1 MSSGAANGGLKQC
14 QFEPHDN
21 KRYKDLLGVAASAV
35 IRKQQNSQGVAE
47 EGVIDVVATPASKM
61 VVGFVG
67 CGTISAAVVKG
78 MCQALNGAV
87 EIVVSPRNPQVA
99 AALAKEFPARVTI
112 ATDNQAVLD
121 ASDVVCIGVTPQ
133 IYEEVLKS
141 LSFRA
146 EHIVISFM
154 STVKI
159 SSLVP
164 LVAPATSIVRMI
176 PMPPIAK
183 CLGPLPIYPPLEL
196 VQTLFGPLGSI
207 VGLENEDEFAALMSA
222 SSLMAPFY
230 EMQNTI
236 ARWIAAKGLDPA
248 ASAKYTAALYHGLAT
263 DSLGVSEFETI
274 TAESQT
280 PKGVNEQS
288 RKQLMEAGWYGQL
301 EKQMDTIYDRVSG
314 KPPPS

>member
-1 MSSGAANGGLKQC
+1 MTRGVVQ
-14 QFEPHDN
+14 
-21 KRYKDLLGVAASAV
+21 DLLGVAASAV

-164 LVAPATSIVRMI
+164 LVAPATSSIFLCLRYAMFDTDIVRAAAVVRMI

-183 CLGPLPIYPPLEL
+183 CLGTIPRRFRIAF
-196 VQTLFGPLGSI
+196 VVARKRDTK
-207 VGLENEDEFAALMSA
+207 FA
-222 SSLMAPFY
+222 
-230 EMQNTI
+230 T
-236 ARWIAAKGLDPA
+236 
-248 ASAKYTAALYHGLAT
+248 
-263 DSLGVSEFETI
+263 V
-274 TAESQT
+274 
-280 PKGVNEQS
+280 
-288 RKQLMEAGWYGQL
+288 
-301 EKQMDTIYDRVSG
+301 
-314 KPPPS
+314 